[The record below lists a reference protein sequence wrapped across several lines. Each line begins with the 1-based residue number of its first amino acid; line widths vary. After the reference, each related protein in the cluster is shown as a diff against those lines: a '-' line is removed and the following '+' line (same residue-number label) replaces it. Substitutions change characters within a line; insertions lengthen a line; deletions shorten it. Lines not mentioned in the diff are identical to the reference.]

1 MTVLTLVAISFILEI
16 LEVFTQYS
24 GTLKASVL
32 KMYKLYHKNI
42 FLFFASQFGYIW
54 ILFISLAYD
63 NLSFPIII
71 AIALKTFD
79 IFTKLE
85 LIKKLFMKPD
95 LNYIAAIAQMID
107 NKIPFWVYLVGPLTY
122 PYLIYI
128 AFTE

>member
-107 NKIPFWVYLVGPLTY
+107 NKIPFWIYLVGPLTY